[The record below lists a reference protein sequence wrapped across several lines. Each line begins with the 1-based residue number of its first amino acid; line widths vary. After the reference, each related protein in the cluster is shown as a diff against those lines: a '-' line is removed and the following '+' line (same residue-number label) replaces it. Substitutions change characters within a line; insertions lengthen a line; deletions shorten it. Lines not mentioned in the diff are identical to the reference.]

1 MLDECLISKPSLL
14 DGLYDVLSHVPWGS
28 VLMLCGA
35 IQTCA
40 VLLVPLLEI
49 SSLKMHVLVNVIIK
63 RVKWVLDYSVRK
75 GLQRREI
82 NT

>member
-1 MLDECLISKPSLL
+1 MLDECLISKPNLL

-40 VLLVPLLEI
+40 VLVPLLEI

>member
-1 MLDECLISKPSLL
+1 MLDECLISKPILL
-14 DGLYDVLSHVPWGS
+14 DGLYDVLWHVPWS
-28 VLMLCGA
+28 VLIWCGT

-40 VLLVPLLEI
+40 VLAALLEI

-63 RVKWVLDYSVRK
+63 HVKWVLDYSVRK